1 MRLCCFHLDAPS
13 PQAGA
18 RNAQEFDMRIGSPIK
33 FQAEFQT
40 AARRDSSEDSIKK
53 AFLLIV
59 VSALL
64 VALGFAQT
72 PAASSNT
79 DQTNIRGAW
88 VALTITT
95 PLRKTTRARF

>member
-1 MRLCCFHLDAPS
+1 M
-13 PQAGA
+13 
-18 RNAQEFDMRIGSPIK
+18 
-33 FQAEFQT
+33 
-40 AARRDSSEDSIKK
+40 KK
-53 AFLLIV
+53 EFLLIV

-64 VALGFAQT
+64 VALGLAQT

>member
-40 AARRDSSEDSIKK
+40 AARRDSSEDSMKK
-53 AFLLIV
+53 EFLLIV